1 MFKLNLLAVYYDAKC
16 LYVERIFPEG
26 KPICCCLCDVTIG
39 TISNFRK
46 HMKSKHAEIKLIES
60 SKCCLCNQ
68 EFNEGRDAGI
78 HLKRT
83 HNVGSNS
90 HYTHSPTPVM
100 SFVDKT

>member
-60 SKCCLCNQ
+60 PNAVYVTKNSTKVVT
-68 EFNEGRDAGI
+68 RAS
-78 HLKRT
+78 T
-83 HNVGSNS
+83 SNA
-90 HYTHSPTPVM
+90 PT
-100 SFVDKT
+100 T